1 MHKKSFKIL
10 HRSSLESLL
19 STKISKNWA
28 KRAQDFKLNTFQSS
42 ERGEFMQRIQQK
54 LHKIQMELIQMESR
68 FSSMK
73 ATLSPP
79 KQNFKKTRKP

>member
-19 STKISKNWA
+19 NTKIGKNWA

-42 ERGEFMQRIQQK
+42 QRGAYAEDST
-54 LHKIQMELIQMESR
+54 E
-68 FSSMK
+68 
-73 ATLSPP
+73 TLQDPNGINP
-79 KQNFKKTRKP
+79 NGITLL

>member
-1 MHKKSFKIL
+1 MHIKSLKIL

-19 STKISKNWA
+19 NTKIGKNWA
-28 KRAQDFKLNTFQSS
+28 KRDQDFKLNTFQSS
-42 ERGEFMQRIQQK
+42 QRGEFMQRIQQK
-54 LHKIQMELIQMESR
+54 LHKIQTELIKMESH

-79 KQNFKKTRKP
+79 KQNFKKARKP